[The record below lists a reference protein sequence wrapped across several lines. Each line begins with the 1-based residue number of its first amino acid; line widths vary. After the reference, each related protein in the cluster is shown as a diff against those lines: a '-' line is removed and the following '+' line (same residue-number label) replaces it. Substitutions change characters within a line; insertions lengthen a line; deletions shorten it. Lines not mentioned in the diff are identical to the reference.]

1 MGSVET
7 RAFAFVVV
15 KWAAK
20 VNDRLSRRRKQL
32 YIHHWLF
39 WIGCHFNKNS
49 TPLERHPNA
58 QKILK
63 LWTMSVHQYLERRF
77 QDLMKFVERLPRL
90 FLYFGPQRAVEQD
103 DEEGKFRQ
111 EPVYKLGGRAV
122 PFLSDS
128 VRLHHLLM
136 RANVTNGQT
145 FGGNSWQIN
154 FANISKLSTPQWKT
168 NHSILRLAEYRFIF
182 EKIDWLNSIKM
193 PRHKLEKTLE
203 RLKVPILK
211 NKVEI
216 HVVSNLRNSWPFIYT
231 ILPDSNFFR
240 NRSKVTS
247 YLSMCYTK

>member
-15 KWAAK
+15 KRAAK
-20 VNDRLSRRRKQL
+20 VNDRLSRRRKQI

-103 DEEGKFRQ
+103 DQEGKFRQ

-122 PFLSDS
+122 LFLSDS

-154 FANISKLSTPQWKT
+154 FAHISKLSTPQWKT

-182 EKIDWLNSIKM
+182 EKIDYDWIHQNAASQIGKNPRTIKSTN
-193 PRHKLEKTLE
+193 PEKQ
-203 RLKVPILK
+203 
-211 NKVEI
+211 
-216 HVVSNLRNSWPFIYT
+216 SRNTCCQQFEKFLTIYLHDLT
-231 ILPDSNFFR
+231 WF
-240 NRSKVTS
+240 
-247 YLSMCYTK
+247 

>member
-15 KWAAK
+15 KWAAE

-39 WIGCHFNKNS
+39 WIGSHFDKNS

-103 DEEGKFRQ
+103 DQEGKFRQ

-122 PFLSDS
+122 LFLSD
-128 VRLHHLLM
+128 
-136 RANVTNGQT
+136 
-145 FGGNSWQIN
+145 
-154 FANISKLSTPQWKT
+154 
-168 NHSILRLAEYRFIF
+168 
-182 EKIDWLNSIKM
+182 
-193 PRHKLEKTLE
+193 
-203 RLKVPILK
+203 
-211 NKVEI
+211 
-216 HVVSNLRNSWPFIYT
+216 
-231 ILPDSNFFR
+231 
-240 NRSKVTS
+240 
-247 YLSMCYTK
+247 